1 MSTVAIAAVGSRGDV
16 GPLTGVGVALQDA
29 GHRVVVAAYT
39 PFADLI
45 TGCGLEFR
53 ELPADFTPGAD
64 HAPTPP
70 QGPVSRRSS
79 HPGGYAKQAN

>member
-1 MSTVAIAAVGSRGDV
+1 MSTIAIAAIGSRGDV
-16 GPLTGVGVALQDA
+16 APLTGVGVALREA

-53 ELPADFTPGAD
+53 ELPADFTLGAD
-64 HAPTPP
+64 NADVSPRAALAAIFTPR
-70 QGPVSRRSS
+70 GVRDT
-79 HPGGYAKQAN
+79 G